1 MQLFYQ
7 TVLGLLA
14 LASTV
19 LGHGKPESYNQA
31 LFRRQ
36 IFFDQDPLTAINANW
51 PYTQDTTDLTLNADD
66 HVITGQQNTIWYDPF
81 VELCTI
87 GYNVNA
93 GFLGYINFAIDPT
106 AEPADAASGSGG
118 GMGEDMPS
126 VQLWALAQVCLLALL
141 FLKPELGH
149 DES

>member
-31 LFRRQ
+31 LFRRSHEEHVRRSLSACGELLTYSTGQ

-87 GYNVNA
+87 GY
-93 GFLGYINFAIDPT
+93 
-106 AEPADAASGSGG
+106 S
-118 GMGEDMPS
+118 
-126 VQLWALAQVCLLALL
+126 
-141 FLKPELGH
+141 K
-149 DES
+149 